1 MWVGRILDDKKHI
14 DMKDFNPRAIA
25 EQAREVLASIKEP
38 QRRAILENFIEH
50 AESECTGE
58 YDRLIASCSSKHQ
71 TYAVYGAG
79 EAIAEIQ
86 PKSVDDMKGFYHM
99 LVESNVYMIHG
110 DIEKLIVG
118 DHELY
123 VEIILHQ
130 LYPGEMLP
138 AAFGVEFG
146 EEGEVWQLTQRVA
159 TVFCF
164 DEENKGCAEH
174 SWTDGVTKPEW
185 LRKEDPRQVPAQFWN
200 NPVTG
205 PRKKPF

>member
-1 MWVGRILDDKKHI
+1 MWVGRILPERHI
-14 DMKDFNPRAIA
+14 DMKDFNQRAISDT
-25 EQAREVLASIKEP
+25 AREVLKTIKEP

-50 AESECTGE
+50 AESECTGD
-58 YDRLIASCSSKHQ
+58 YDRLIASCSSKSQ
-71 TYAVYGAG
+71 TYAVYGAS
-79 EAIAEIQ
+79 EAIAEMQ
-86 PKSVDDMKGFYHM
+86 PKSVEEMKDFYRV

-110 DIEKLIVG
+110 EIEKLIVG
-118 DHELY
+118 DHDLY

-130 LYPGEMLP
+130 LYPGEVLP
-138 AAFGVEFG
+138 MAFGVEFG

-164 DEENKGCAEH
+164 DDENKGCAEH
-174 SWTDGVTKPEW
+174 SWTDGPTKPEW
-185 LRKEDPRQVPAQFWN
+185 LRKEDPRSVPAQFWN

>member
-1 MWVGRILDDKKHI
+1 MWVGRILPERHI
-14 DMKDFNPRAIA
+14 DMKDFNQRAIS
-25 EQAREVLASIKEP
+25 ETAREVLKTIKEP

-50 AESECTGE
+50 AESECTGD
-58 YDRLIASCSSKHQ
+58 YDRLIASCSSKSQ
-71 TYAVYGAG
+71 TYAVYGAS
-79 EAIAEIQ
+79 EAIAEMQ
-86 PKSVDDMKGFYHM
+86 PKSVEEMKDFYRV

-110 DIEKLIVG
+110 EIEKLIVG
-118 DHELY
+118 DHDLY

-130 LYPGEMLP
+130 LYPGEVLP
-138 AAFGVEFG
+138 MAFGVEFG

-164 DEENKGCAEH
+164 DDENKGCAEH
-174 SWTDGVTKPEW
+174 SWTDGPTKPEW
-185 LRKEDPRQVPAQFWN
+185 LRKEDPRSVPAQFWN

>member
-1 MWVGRILDDKKHI
+1 
-14 DMKDFNPRAIA
+14 NQRAIA
-25 EQAREVLASIKEP
+25 ETAREVLKTIKEP

-50 AESECTGE
+50 AESECTGD
-58 YDRLIASCSSKHQ
+58 YDRLIASCSSKSQ
-71 TYAVYGAG
+71 TYAVYGAS
-79 EAIAEIQ
+79 EAIAEMQ
-86 PKSVDDMKGFYHM
+86 PKTVEEMKDFYRV

-110 DIEKLIVG
+110 EVEKLIVG
-118 DHELY
+118 DHDLY

-130 LYPGEMLP
+130 LYPGEVLP
-138 AAFGVEFG
+138 MAFGVEFG

-164 DEENKGCAEH
+164 DDENKGCAEH
-174 SWTDGVTKPEW
+174 SWTDGPTKPEW
-185 LRKEDPRQVPAQFWN
+185 LRKEDPRTVPAQFWN

>member
-1 MWVGRILDDKKHI
+1 MWVGRILPERHI
-14 DMKDFNPRAIA
+14 DMKDFNQRAIA
-25 EQAREVLASIKEP
+25 ETAREVLKTIKEP

-50 AESECTGE
+50 AESECTGD
-58 YDRLIASCSSKHQ
+58 YDRLIASCSSKSQ
-71 TYAVYGAG
+71 TYAVYGAS
-79 EAIAEIQ
+79 EAIAEMQ
-86 PKSVDDMKGFYHM
+86 PKTVEEMKDFYRV

-110 DIEKLIVG
+110 EVEKLIVG
-118 DHELY
+118 DHDLY

-130 LYPGEMLP
+130 LYPGEVLP
-138 AAFGVEFG
+138 MAFGVEFG

-164 DEENKGCAEH
+164 DDENKGCAEH
-174 SWTDGVTKPEW
+174 SWTDGPTKPEW
-185 LRKEDPRQVPAQFWN
+185 LRKEDPRTVPAQFWN